1 MEEET
6 FSFIWSDYDFQS
18 YTNKEAALKEL
29 SFYQLMFGKA
39 IPEQETMDYGFSL
52 INFTGLPAQVSLHP
66 FASGLR

>member
-6 FSFIWSDYDFQS
+6 FSCIWSDYDSQS

-39 IPEQETMDYGFSL
+39 IPEQGTM
-52 INFTGLPAQVSLHP
+52 NHGLTKTRAPSIAQYL
-66 FASGLR
+66 